1 MISFGSTPAPG
12 RGAGVGEYVFVV
24 LDVDVE
30 VVFVFVVD
38 EEDVKV
44 DEEDFLDETVF
55 ALFVDFFS

>member
-1 MISFGSTPAPG
+1 M
-12 RGAGVGEYVFVV
+12 GEYVFVV

-44 DEEDFLDETVF
+44 DEEDFLEETVF

>member
-1 MISFGSTPAPG
+1 M
-12 RGAGVGEYVFVV
+12 GEYVFVV

>member
-1 MISFGSTPAPG
+1 
-12 RGAGVGEYVFVV
+12 VGEYVFVV

-30 VVFVFVVD
+30 VVFVFVFVVD

-44 DEEDFLDETVF
+44 DEEDFLEETVF